1 MCHLYDGVLCWWKS
15 PLPTLFTYLPP
26 RMYWRLVDAII
37 HLSLVCWSCW
47 RSSHF
52 YFLHLWIMIYYVKT
66 DFDLMEIL
74 SLTIKECITTGWC
87 DFSLAHH
94 VHCSS
99 YIYLFSS
106 EWWIINLTRKI
117 VFDGLL
123 KHIQL
128 CACSTCWLLYH
139 IFSTLFTL
147 S

>member
-1 MCHLYDGVLCWWKS
+1 MSSVWWSFVLVKESATYLVYIPSTKNVLTTGWCDHSLVPRVLKLLTQLSFLLSS
-15 PLPTLFTYLPP
+15 PLNNDLL
-26 RMYWRLVDAII
+26 RQNR
-37 HLSLVCWSCW
+37 
-47 RSSHF
+47 
-52 YFLHLWIMIYYVKT
+52 
-66 DFDLMEIL
+66 FDLMEIL

-106 EWWIINLTRKI
+106 EWWIINLTRKF